1 MCKQKNCSILMTRF
15 VNQQQQQ
22 GFSLVMV
29 MMIMV
34 VIALLVI
41 AGAQVSNTEMRIST
55 NNADQKYAKGL
66 AERALLEGE
75 KRVTTVTLQST
86 GAALTPAPGGVSHP
100 GSGTTASAVQAKD
113 EKELSPLFPAAC
125 KDGLCGYDSSRTV
138 PIWEDDNAWVTGKG
152 SKSFETNLVSGG
164 GKQPR
169 YIVEYLGTKDVDG
182 DTNLRVFRITARAWG
197 ENENTVSTLQSVVVA
212 PSS

>member
-1 MCKQKNCSILMTRF
+1 MCKQKNCSIINNHLSDR
-15 VNQQQQQ
+15 QQ

-66 AERALLEGE
+66 AERTLLEAE
-75 KRVTTVTLQST
+75 KFISQQALQAAPVGST
-86 GAALTPAPGGVSHP
+86 GVK
-100 GSGTTASAVQAKD
+100 AKD
-113 EKELSPLFPAAC
+113 EADLLSTFNGSN
-125 KDGLCGYDSSRTV
+125 GLYGYGTTRSTPV
-138 PIWEDDNAWVTGKG
+138 WEVASNWTGTNSVEVDNLAGTGQK
-152 SKSFETNLVSGG
+152 
-164 GKQPR
+164 PR
-169 YIVEYLGTKDVDG
+169 YMIEYLGTKDVDG
-182 DTNLRVFRITARAWG
+182 DIGLRVFRVTARAWG
-197 ENENTVSTLQSVVVA
+197 ENSNTVSTLQTVVVA

>member
-15 VNQQQQQ
+15 VNHHQQQ

-66 AERALLEGE
+66 AERALLAGE
-75 KRVTTVTLQST
+75 DLVTQEALVNDPTAVGKA
-86 GAALTPAPGGVSHP
+86 GAKAETDLATKFPPGGSN
-100 GSGTTASAVQAKD
+100 GLYGYNNAVATRND
-113 EKELSPLFPAAC
+113 P
-125 KDGLCGYDSSRTV
+125 
-138 PIWEDDNAWVTGKG
+138 PIWEQNIWDDNT
-152 SKSFETNLVSGG
+152 KSVEAKVRCNAGC
-164 GKQPR
+164 KNPR
-169 YIVEYLGTKDVDG
+169 YIVEYLGIKDVDG
-182 DTNLRVFRITARAWG
+182 EENLRVFRITARAWG
-197 ENENTVSTLQSVVVA
+197 ENENTVSTVQSVIVA

>member
-1 MCKQKNCSILMTRF
+1 MCKQKNCSIINNHLSDR
-15 VNQQQQQ
+15 QQ

-66 AERALLEGE
+66 AERTLLEAE
-75 KRVTTVTLQST
+75 KFISQQALQAAPAGST
-86 GAALTPAPGGVSHP
+86 GVK
-100 GSGTTASAVQAKD
+100 AKD
-113 EKELSPLFPAAC
+113 EADLLSIFNGSN
-125 KDGLCGYDSSRTV
+125 GLYGYGTTRSTPV
-138 PIWEDDNAWVTGKG
+138 WEVATNWTGTNSVEVDNLAGTGQK
-152 SKSFETNLVSGG
+152 
-164 GKQPR
+164 PR
-169 YIVEYLGTKDVDG
+169 YMIEYLGTKDVDG
-182 DTNLRVFRITARAWG
+182 DRGLRVFRVTARAWG
-197 ENENTVSTLQSVVVA
+197 ENSNTVSTLQTVVVA